1 MVVSQGKV
9 YESFA
14 DVGGEARGSLQR
26 EMVGQ
31 RAKSKLPK
39 HLPLILAVPRAVRV
53 ALIVLNGLLVLSR
66 RECRWSLK
74 GIAVFGRTFQGSWTR
89 GTSLALYCQRPSHCP
104 SQMKG
109 VRDLAAGTQQ
119 SIVRQQR
126 EAKKTPAVGMSC
138 VSDESGV
145 YGR

>member
-39 HLPLILAVPRAVRV
+39 HLPLILAAPRVVRV
-53 ALIVLNGLLVLSR
+53 ALSSYSSVSLYLADENVAEHSKGLPFLGERFKVP
-66 RECRWSLK
+66 
-74 GIAVFGRTFQGSWTR
+74 GHVV
-89 GTSLALYCQRPSHCP
+89 RP
-104 SQMKG
+104 
-109 VRDLAAGTQQ
+109 
-119 SIVRQQR
+119 
-126 EAKKTPAVGMSC
+126 
-138 VSDESGV
+138 
-145 YGR
+145 